1 MTHLEIGKR
10 ITTNY
15 FSASKL
21 DFLLPGPFYHFGR
34 TEVGFKILF

>member
-10 ITTNY
+10 ITTNS

-21 DFLLPGPFYHFGR
+21 DFLLPGPFLPLWKDRG
-34 TEVGFKILF
+34 GF